1 MDHAV
6 LKMKLINDMNNMN
19 RTLPMVLSTL
29 LVGLLFSPT
38 LIAQPDGRPG
48 GVDREA
54 LRERMEVMAVGF
66 LTEELEL
73 DAESAQVF
81 WPIYNAHK
89 EELDRASRELKD
101 IQKALYDF
109 GDGPEEEFYSILDR
123 LEEAEVGLPSLRAQF
138 LRDVAAEFGP
148 EFAVRCV
155 DAQKKFKQ
163 QFRDRIEQR
172 MSDKDRRALG
182 KMGRGP
188 GRQRR

>member
-1 MDHAV
+1 MN
-6 LKMKLINDMNNMN
+6 LMNDMKTIKRPFAM
-19 RTLPMVLSTL
+19 TLSTL
-29 LVGLLFSPT
+29 MVGLLLSPT
-38 LIAQPDGRPG
+38 LVAQPDGRPG
-48 GVDREA
+48 GMDREA

-89 EELDRASRELKD
+89 EELDRATSDLKEVQED
-101 IQKALYDF
+101 LNSFEGGSED
-109 GDGPEEEFYSILDR
+109 EFNGLLDR
-123 LEEAEVGLPSLRAQF
+123 LEAAEVGLPGLRAQF
-138 LRDVAAEFGP
+138 LRDVSAEFGP
-148 EFAVRCV
+148 DFAVRCV
-155 DAQKKFKQ
+155 AAQKKFKEVVRQ
-163 QFRDRIEQR
+163 RMEQR